1 VKLPEGDRLQD
12 AIDMWHDD
20 SWSGCPGGKPVVAD
34 VQMPYVLAVLE
45 RWFREEFAPRRT
57 QPIARKAS
65 AAKPRRQPGEMSSS
79 RVPKRIRDAVLARD
93 GFCCQ
98 RCGVGLR
105 VSDGDYSLQHRDNR
119 GMGGSKR
126 KHTLANLVAL
136 CGSATTGCHGHVESQ
151 PLESDRLGW
160 SVPSG
165 VTPEEWPVLRFGTR
179 WEQPGDEWVPAV
191 PHPDQI
197 EMGAVA

>member
-1 VKLPEGDRLQD
+1 MIEPEGERLD
-12 AIDMWHDD
+12 AALEMFHSHAWRVN
-20 SWSGCPGGKPVVAD
+20 KPLLSVEQVAELLP
-34 VQMPYVLAVLE
+34 VWE
-45 RWFREEFAPRRT
+45 RWFREEFTPKRRPSPASKSAQRERRT
-57 QPIARKAS
+57 
-65 AAKPRRQPGEMSSS
+65 PRRQPGEMSSS

-126 KHTLANLVAL
+126 KHTMANLVAL
-136 CGSATTGCHGHVESQ
+136 CGSATTGCHGHVESE

-160 SVPSG
+160 SVPNG
-165 VTPEEWPVLRFGTR
+165 AAPEEWPVFRFGSS
-179 WEQPGDEWVPAV
+179 WEQPGAGWEKTE
-191 PHPDQI
+191 PHERQR
-197 EMGAVA
+197 EMLEVA